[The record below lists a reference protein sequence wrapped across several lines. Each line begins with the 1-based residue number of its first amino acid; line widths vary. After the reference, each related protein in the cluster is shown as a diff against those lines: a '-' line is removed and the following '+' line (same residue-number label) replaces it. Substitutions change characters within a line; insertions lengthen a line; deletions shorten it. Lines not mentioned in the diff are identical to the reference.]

1 MPEAKKVEDDVVEVE
16 LENDTEEEHKDDG
29 ESQET
34 VSEENEEGSV
44 AEAASEDDLEGYS
57 DKVKK
62 RIEKLTYK
70 MREAERREKAATEY
84 ARSVQAQNEELQK
97 RSSQIDESYI
107 SEYDQRVTSQED
119 VLKKQLSE
127 AINVGDVDA
136 QIDAQKAIAKLA
148 IETERLNV
156 AKQQLEQRKAA
167 PQQQPQAAP
176 QQQNNQPDPK
186 ARSWAERNTWF
197 GQDEPMTLTAFS
209 IHKRLIEEEYFDP
222 TSDEYYDELDKRMRD
237 EFPHKFQQ
245 GSRSNTRAPVAGASR
260 SSGKAANKKIKLTPS
275 QVAIADKLGVSY
287 EQYAKQLARLQ
298 S

>member
-119 VLKKQLSE
+119 VLKKKLSE

-209 IHKRLIEEEYFDP
+209 IHKKLIEEEYFDP

>member
-1 MPEAKKVEDDVVEVE
+1 MPEAKKVEDEVVEVE
-16 LENDTEEEHKDDG
+16 LENDTEEEQKDSD
-29 ESQET
+29 ENQET
-34 VSEENEEGSV
+34 VSEENEDSIVSES
-44 AEAASEDDLEGYS
+44 ASEEDLEGYS

-84 ARSVQAQNEELQK
+84 ARSVQEQNEQLQK
-97 RSSQIDESYI
+97 RSSQIDESYL

-119 VLKKQLSE
+119 VLKKKLTE

-136 QIDAQKAIAKLA
+136 QIEAQKQIAKLA

-156 AKQQLEQRKAA
+156 AKAQHEQRKAA
-167 PQQQPQAAP
+167 PQQQPQAQQAP
-176 QQQNNQPDPK
+176 QNQPDPK
-186 ARSWAERNTWF
+186 AQSWAQRNTWF

-209 IHKRLIEEEYFDP
+209 IHKKLVEEEYFDP
-222 TSDEYYDELDKRMRD
+222 TSDEYYDELDRRIRT
-237 EFPHKFQQ
+237 EFPHKFQTEA
-245 GSRSNTRAPVAGASR
+245 RSNTRAPVAGATR
-260 SSGKAANKKIKLTPS
+260 SASKSTNKKIKLTPS

>member
-1 MPEAKKVEDDVVEVE
+1 MPEAKKVEEDVVEVE
-16 LENDTEEEHKDDG
+16 LENETENTEEIA
-29 ESQET
+29 
-34 VSEENEEGSV
+34 SEETTSEEI
-44 AEAASEDDLEGYS
+44 ASEETSDEDLEGYS

-84 ARSVQAQNEELQK
+84 AQSVQKQNEELAK

-119 VLKKQLSE
+119 VLKKKLSD
-127 AINVGDVDA
+127 AINLGDVDA
-136 QIDAQKAIAKLA
+136 QIEAQKSIAKLA
-148 IETERLNV
+148 IESERLNV
-156 AKQQLEQRKAA
+156 AKHQLEQRKAA
-167 PQQQPQAAP
+167 PPQQAQPQP
-176 QQQNNQPDPK
+176 TNQPDPK
-186 ARSWAERNTWF
+186 ARSWAERNSWF
-197 GQDEPMTLTAFS
+197 GENEPMTLTAFS
-209 IHKRLIEEEYFDP
+209 IHKSLVENEYFDP
-222 TSDEYYDELDKRMRD
+222 SSDEYYQELDKRIRE

-245 GSRSNTRAPVAGASR
+245 DNRSAARAPVAGATR
-260 SSGKAANKKIKLTPS
+260 SSGKPSNKKIKLSPS

>member
-1 MPEAKKVEDDVVEVE
+1 MPEAKQLEDDVVEVE
-16 LENDTEEEHKDDG
+16 LENDTEEQKDG
-29 ESQET
+29 EENQEAVSGESAESTVQET
-34 VSEENEEGSV
+34 SDE
-44 AEAASEDDLEGYS
+44 DLEGYS
-57 DKVKK
+57 DKVQK

-107 SEYDQRVTSQED
+107 SEYGQRVTSQED
-119 VLKKQLSE
+119 VLKKQLTE

-136 QIDAQKAIAKLA
+136 QIEAQKQIAKLA
-148 IETERLNV
+148 IESERLNV
-156 AKQQLEQRKAA
+156 AKAQHEQRKAA
-167 PQQQPQAAP
+167 PQQQPQAQQQAP
-176 QQQNNQPDPK
+176 QNQPDPK
-186 ARSWAERNTWF
+186 AQSWAQRNTWF

-209 IHKRLIEEEYFDP
+209 IHKKLIEEEYFDP
-222 TSDEYYDELDKRMRD
+222 SSDEYYDELDKRMRD
-237 EFPHKFQQ
+237 DFPHKFQQ
-245 GSRSNTRAPVAGASR
+245 ESRSNARAPVAGASR
-260 SSGKAANKKIKLTPS
+260 SSGKPTNKKIKLTPS

>member
-1 MPEAKKVEDDVVEVE
+1 MPEAKQLEDDVVEVE
-16 LENDTEEEHKDDG
+16 LENDTEEQKDG
-29 ESQET
+29 EENQET
-34 VSEENEEGSV
+34 VSEENAESTVE
-44 AEAASEDDLEGYS
+44 EAASEDDLEGYS

-107 SEYDQRVTSQED
+107 SEYDQRVASQED
-119 VLKKQLSE
+119 VLKKKLSE

-136 QIDAQKAIAKLA
+136 QIEAQKAIAKLA

-167 PQQQPQAAP
+167 PQQQPQQAP
-176 QQQNNQPDPK
+176 QQQQNNQPDPK

-209 IHKRLIEEEYFDP
+209 IHKKLIEEEYFDP
-222 TSDEYYDELDKRMRD
+222 SSDEYYDELDKRMRD

-260 SSGKAANKKIKLTPS
+260 PSGKSTNKKIKLTPS

>member
-16 LENDTEEEHKDDG
+16 LENDTEENQES
-29 ESQET
+29 SQET
-34 VSEENEEGSV
+34 AEEENTEQVSASEE
-44 AEAASEDDLEGYS
+44 ASDEDLEGYS

-167 PQQQPQAAP
+167 PQEQPQAAP

-209 IHKRLIEEEYFDP
+209 IHKKLIEEEYFDP

>member
-119 VLKKQLSE
+119 VLKKKLSE

>member
-119 VLKKQLSE
+119 VLKKKLSE

-209 IHKRLIEEEYFDP
+209 IHKKLIEEEYFDP
-222 TSDEYYDELDKRMRD
+222 SSDEYYDELDKRMRD

-245 GSRSNTRAPVAGASR
+245 ASRANTRAPVAGASR
-260 SSGKAANKKIKLTPS
+260 SSGKTAKKKKQKQSS
-275 QVAIADKLGVSY
+275 QK
-287 EQYAKQLARLQ
+287 
-298 S
+298 

>member
-127 AINVGDVDA
+127 PINVGDVDA

-209 IHKRLIEEEYFDP
+209 IHKKLIEEEYFDP

-275 QVAIADKLGVSY
+275 QVAIADKLCVSY

>member
-16 LENDTEEEHKDDG
+16 LENDTEENQES
-29 ESQET
+29 SQET
-34 VSEENEEGSV
+34 AEEENTEQVSASEE
-44 AEAASEDDLEGYS
+44 ASDEDLEGYS

-62 RIEKLTYK
+62 RIEKLTYR

-209 IHKRLIEEEYFDP
+209 IHKKLIEEEYFDP

>member
-1 MPEAKKVEDDVVEVE
+1 MPEAKQLEDDVVEVE
-16 LENDTEEEHKDDG
+16 LENDTEEQKDG
-29 ESQET
+29 EENQEA
-34 VSEENEEGSV
+34 VSEESAEGTVQETSD
-44 AEAASEDDLEGYS
+44 EDLEGYS
-57 DKVKK
+57 DKVQK

-119 VLKKQLSE
+119 VLKKQLSD
-127 AINVGDVDA
+127 AINIGDVDA
-136 QIDAQKAIAKLA
+136 QIEAQKAVAKLA
-148 IETERLNV
+148 IESERLNV

-176 QQQNNQPDPK
+176 QQQQNNQPDPK

-209 IHKRLIEEEYFDP
+209 IHKKLIEEEYFNP
-222 TSDEYYDELDKRMRD
+222 SSDEYYDELDKRMRN

-245 GSRSNTRAPVAGASR
+245 GTRSSARAPVAGATR
-260 SSGKAANKKIKLTPS
+260 SSGKAPNKKIKLSPS

>member
-167 PQQQPQAAP
+167 PQEQPQAAP

-209 IHKRLIEEEYFDP
+209 IHKKLIEEEYFDP

-245 GSRSNTRAPVAGASR
+245 ASRSNTRAPVAGASR
-260 SSGKAANKKIKLTPS
+260 SSGKTANKKIKLTPS

>member
-16 LENDTEEEHKDDG
+16 LENDTEENQES
-29 ESQET
+29 SQET
-34 VSEENEEGSV
+34 AEEENTEQVSASEE
-44 AEAASEDDLEGYS
+44 ASDEDLEGYS

-119 VLKKQLSE
+119 VLKKKLSE

-167 PQQQPQAAP
+167 PQEQPQAAP

-245 GSRSNTRAPVAGASR
+245 ASRSNTRAPVAGASR
-260 SSGKAANKKIKLTPS
+260 SSGKTANKKIKLTPS

>member
-16 LENDTEEEHKDDG
+16 LENDTEENQEI
-29 ESQET
+29 SQET
-34 VSEENEEGSV
+34 AEEENTEQVGASEE
-44 AEAASEDDLEGYS
+44 ASDEDLEGYS

-119 VLKKQLSE
+119 VLKKKLSE

-209 IHKRLIEEEYFDP
+209 IHKKLIEEEYFDP

>member
-16 LENDTEEEHKDDG
+16 LENDTEENQES
-29 ESQET
+29 SQET
-34 VSEENEEGSV
+34 AEEENTEQVSASEE
-44 AEAASEDDLEGYS
+44 ASDEDLEGYS

-119 VLKKQLSE
+119 VLKKKLSE

-209 IHKRLIEEEYFDP
+209 IHKKLIEEEYFDP

>member
-1 MPEAKKVEDDVVEVE
+1 MPEAKKVDDDVVEVE
-16 LENDTEEEHKDDG
+16 LENDTEEQKDG
-29 ESQET
+29 EENQET
-34 VSEENEEGSV
+34 VSEENAEDTVE
-44 AEAASEDDLEGYS
+44 EAASEDDLEGYS

-84 ARSVQAQNEELQK
+84 ARSVQAQNDELQK
-97 RSSQIDESYI
+97 RSSQIDESYL

-119 VLKKQLSE
+119 VLKKQLTE

-136 QIDAQKAIAKLA
+136 QIEAQKQIAKLA

-156 AKQQLEQRKAA
+156 AKAQHEQRKAT
-167 PQQQPQAAP
+167 PQQQPQAQQQAP
-176 QQQNNQPDPK
+176 QNQPDPK
-186 ARSWAERNTWF
+186 AQSWAQRNTWF

-209 IHKRLIEEEYFDP
+209 IHKKLVEEEYFDP
-222 TSDEYYDELDKRMRD
+222 TSDEYYDELDRRIRT
-237 EFPHKFQQ
+237 EFPHKFQTET
-245 GSRSNTRAPVAGASR
+245 RSNTRAPVAGATR
-260 SSGKAANKKIKLTPS
+260 SAGKSTNKKIKLTPS

>member
-16 LENDTEEEHKDDG
+16 LENDTEENQEI
-29 ESQET
+29 SQET
-34 VSEENEEGSV
+34 AEEENTEQVGASEE
-44 AEAASEDDLEGYS
+44 ASDEDLEGYS

-84 ARSVQAQNEELQK
+84 ARSVQVQNEELQK

-119 VLKKQLSE
+119 VLKKKLSE

-167 PQQQPQAAP
+167 PQEQPQAAP

-245 GSRSNTRAPVAGASR
+245 ASRSNTRAPVAGASR
-260 SSGKAANKKIKLTPS
+260 SSGKTANKKIKLTPS

>member
-1 MPEAKKVEDDVVEVE
+1 MPEAKKVEEDVVEVE
-16 LENDTEEEHKDDG
+16 LENDTEENQEDNKETAEE
-29 ESQET
+29 ESTEK
-34 VSEENEEGSV
+34 VSASEETSDE
-44 AEAASEDDLEGYS
+44 DLEGYS

-84 ARSVQAQNEELQK
+84 AQSVQKQNEELQK

-107 SEYDQRVTSQED
+107 NEYDQRVNSQED
-119 VLKKQLSE
+119 VLKKQLSD

-136 QIDAQKAIAKLA
+136 QIEAQKSIAKLA

-167 PQQQPQAAP
+167 PQEVP
-176 QQQNNQPDPK
+176 QQAQAQTPSPDQIDPK

-209 IHKRLIEEEYFDP
+209 IHKQLVETEYFDP
-222 TSDEYYDELDKRMRD
+222 TSDEYYSELDKRIRT

-245 GSRSNTRAPVAGASR
+245 DSRSSSRAPVAGATR
-260 SSGKAANKKIKLTPS
+260 SSGKPSNKKIKLSPS

>member
-1 MPEAKKVEDDVVEVE
+1 MPEAKQIEEDVVEVE
-16 LENDTEEEHKDDG
+16 LENDTEKEVEGTQVSVGEE
-29 ESQET
+29 
-34 VSEENEEGSV
+34 SEEGIVEETSD
-44 AEAASEDDLEGYS
+44 EDLEGYS

-84 ARSVQAQNEELQK
+84 AQSVQKQNEELAK

-119 VLKKQLSE
+119 GLKKKLSD
-127 AINVGDVDA
+127 AINLGDVDA
-136 QIDAQKAIAKLA
+136 QIEAQKSIAKLA
-148 IETERLNV
+148 IESERLNV
-156 AKQQLEQRKAA
+156 AKHQLEQRKAA
-167 PQQQPQAAP
+167 PPQPQPQAQP
-176 QQQNNQPDPK
+176 QPTNQPDPK
-186 ARSWAERNTWF
+186 ARSWAERNSWF
-197 GQDEPMTLTAFS
+197 GENEPMTLTAFS
-209 IHKRLIEEEYFDP
+209 IHKNLVENEYFDP
-222 TSDEYYDELDKRMRD
+222 SSDEYYQELDKRIRE

-245 GSRSNTRAPVAGASR
+245 DNRSSARAPVAGATR
-260 SSGKAANKKIKLTPS
+260 SSGKPSNKKIKLSPS

>member
-16 LENDTEEEHKDDG
+16 LENDTEENQEI
-29 ESQET
+29 SQET
-34 VSEENEEGSV
+34 AEEENTEQVGASEE
-44 AEAASEDDLEGYS
+44 ASDEDLEGYS

-119 VLKKQLSE
+119 VLKKKLSE

-209 IHKRLIEEEYFDP
+209 IHKKLIEEEYFDP
-222 TSDEYYDELDKRMRD
+222 SSDEYYDELDKRMRD

>member
-1 MPEAKKVEDDVVEVE
+1 MPEAKQLEDDVVEVE
-16 LENDTEEEHKDDG
+16 LENDTEEQKGG
-29 ESQET
+29 EENQET
-34 VSEENEEGSV
+34 VSEENAESTVE
-44 AEAASEDDLEGYS
+44 EAASEDDLEGYS

-119 VLKKQLSE
+119 VLKKKLSE

-136 QIDAQKAIAKLA
+136 QIEAQKAIAKLA

-176 QQQNNQPDPK
+176 QQQQNNQPDPK

-209 IHKRLIEEEYFDP
+209 IHKKLIEEEYFDP
-222 TSDEYYDELDKRMRD
+222 SSDEYYDELDKRMRD

-260 SSGKAANKKIKLTPS
+260 PSGKSTNKKIKLTPS

>member
-1 MPEAKKVEDDVVEVE
+1 MPEAKQVEDEVVEVE
-16 LENDTEEEHKDDG
+16 LENDTEENQES
-29 ESQET
+29 SQE
-34 VSEENEEGSV
+34 VAEEESSEKVSASEETSDE
-44 AEAASEDDLEGYS
+44 DLEGYS

-84 ARSVQAQNEELQK
+84 ARSVQEQNEQLQK

-107 SEYDQRVTSQED
+107 SEYDQRVASQED

-136 QIDAQKAIAKLA
+136 QIEAQKAIAKLA

-167 PQQQPQAAP
+167 PQQQPQQAP
-176 QQQNNQPDPK
+176 QQQQNNQPDPK

-209 IHKRLIEEEYFDP
+209 IHKKLIEEEYFDP
-222 TSDEYYDELDKRMRD
+222 SSDEYYDELDKRMRD

-260 SSGKAANKKIKLTPS
+260 PSGKSTNKKIKLTPS

>member
-16 LENDTEEEHKDDG
+16 LENDTEENQES
-29 ESQET
+29 SQET
-34 VSEENEEGSV
+34 AEEENTEQVSASEE
-44 AEAASEDDLEGYS
+44 ASDEDLEGYS

-119 VLKKQLSE
+119 VLKKKLSE

-167 PQQQPQAAP
+167 PQEQPQAAP

-245 GSRSNTRAPVAGASR
+245 GSSTNTRAPVAGASR

>member
-1 MPEAKKVEDDVVEVE
+1 MPEAKKVEEDVVEVE
-16 LENDTEEEHKDDG
+16 LENETENTEE
-29 ESQET
+29 T
-34 VSEENEEGSV
+34 ASEET
-44 AEAASEDDLEGYS
+44 ASEETASEETSDEDLEGYS

-84 ARSVQAQNEELQK
+84 AQSVQKQNEELAK

-107 SEYDQRVTSQED
+107 NEYDQRVTSQED

-136 QIDAQKAIAKLA
+136 QIEAQKAIAKLA

-176 QQQNNQPDPK
+176 QQQQNNQPDPK

-209 IHKRLIEEEYFDP
+209 IHKKLIEEEYFDP
-222 TSDEYYDELDKRMRD
+222 SSDEYYDELDKRMRD

-260 SSGKAANKKIKLTPS
+260 PSGKSTNKKIKLTPS

>member
-1 MPEAKKVEDDVVEVE
+1 MPEAKQLEDDVVEVE
-16 LENDTEEEHKDDG
+16 LENDTEEQKGG
-29 ESQET
+29 EENQET
-34 VSEENEEGSV
+34 VSEENAESTVE
-44 AEAASEDDLEGYS
+44 EAASEDDLEGYS

-136 QIDAQKAIAKLA
+136 QIEAQKAIAKLA

-167 PQQQPQAAP
+167 PQQQTQAAP
-176 QQQNNQPDPK
+176 QQQQNNQPDPK

-209 IHKRLIEEEYFDP
+209 IHKKLIEEEYFDP
-222 TSDEYYDELDKRMRD
+222 SSDEYYDELDKRMRD

-260 SSGKAANKKIKLTPS
+260 PSGKSTNKKIKLTPS

>member
-119 VLKKQLSE
+119 VLKKKLSE

-148 IETERLNV
+148 IEPERLNV

-209 IHKRLIEEEYFDP
+209 IHKKLIEEEYFDP